1 MNRRYSMGSIIV
13 GVILLAVMINA
24 ARTVRRQKKRLEE
37 WNCTG
42 DCDSC
47 KTPCQVKRI
56 YHRDTSD

>member
-1 MNRRYSMGSIIV
+1 MSGITV

-42 DCDSC
+42 DCDNC

-56 YHRDTSD
+56 YHGDVPD

>member
-1 MNRRYSMGSIIV
+1 MGSIIV

-24 ARTVRRQKKRLEE
+24 VRTIRRQKKRLKE
-37 WNCTG
+37 WNCIG

-56 YHRDTSD
+56 YHRDSSD